1 MRHLQTALA
10 AFMLVAII
18 QTPTFADRE
27 GPDQV
32 VEHYQDV
39 LLSVMKNARVLG
51 FKGRFETLK
60 PVIFESFNLPF
71 MAHVTVGRHWDKMS
85 EEQRQ
90 RFVEAF
96 SNFSVANF
104 ANRFDDYS
112 GERFEKIKDMET
124 SRKDI
129 LVFTE
134 LVKPDG
140 DQVKINYLLRPD
152 GDQWRIID
160 VYLDSSISEL
170 ATRRSEY
177 TSVVRKT
184 GIDGLIAAIENKIKE
199 LATD

>member
-112 GERFEKIKDMET
+112 GERFETIKDMET

-140 DQVKINYLLRPD
+140 DQVKINYRCLSR
-152 GDQWRIID
+152 Q
-160 VYLDSSISEL
+160 LDL
-170 ATRRSEY
+170 
-177 TSVVRKT
+177 
-184 GIDGLIAAIENKIKE
+184 
-199 LATD
+199 